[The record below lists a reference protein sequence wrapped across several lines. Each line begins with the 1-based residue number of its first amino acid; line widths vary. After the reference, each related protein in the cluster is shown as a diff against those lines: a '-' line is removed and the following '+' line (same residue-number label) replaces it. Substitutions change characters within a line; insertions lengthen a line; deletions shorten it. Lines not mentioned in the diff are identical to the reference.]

1 MDLLHFL
8 LDQHAHS
15 HAAALTDAPEPL
27 LSDQVL
33 AGLSED
39 QLRLRPVPGLNSIAW
54 LLWHIA
60 RSEDVMVGVL
70 LTDRGQLLDQDNWFA
85 RLNTPHRD
93 MGTGMDD
100 TGVNAVSTHVDIP
113 ALLAYRHAV
122 GQRTREIV
130 PTLHTATWD
139 DPIDPTLLLAAHA
152 FPDPT
157 DGQHRV
163 ATYWQNRTRRYIL
176 TTSLTTHNYQHLGE
190 ANAIKSLVRRPTHS
204 EPQSSSGSG

>member
-15 HAAALTDAPEPL
+15 HAAALTDAPEPM

-33 AGLSED
+33 AGLTED
-39 QLRLRPVPGLNSIAW
+39 QLRARPAPGLNSIAW

-70 LTDRGQLLDQDNWFA
+70 LTERGQLLDEDNWFA

-100 TGVNAVSTHVDIP
+100 ADVTTVSAQLDIP
-113 ALLAYRHAV
+113 TLLAYRHAV
-122 GQRTREIV
+122 GLRTREIV
-130 PTLHTATWD
+130 PTLHSTTWD
-139 DPIDPTLLLAAHA
+139 NPIDPTRLLAANA
-152 FPDPT
+152 FPNPT

-190 ANAIKSLVRRPTHS
+190 ANAIKTLVRRLAHA
-204 EPQSSSGSG
+204 